1 MPENFDVSSAY
12 IAYLNGGAEMTERE
26 EIAEW
31 AANICRVTKETND
44 EE

>member
-1 MPENFDVSSAY
+1 MPEDFDVAGAY

-31 AANICRVTKETND
+31 VQSVCRVTKETND